1 MIIKSFPDYTI
12 DEGGVIRNKK
22 GKVISP
28 YKDQLGYAQIVLR
41 KNKKRHYVRV
51 HRLMAEAFLH
61 PTQDRPFV
69 NHIDGNKLNNHL
81 ENLEV
86 CSNKENVQHAYDT
99 GLYKDRRECH
109 PIAVYDGVVEKTYR
123 SIRETSRELGINRKR
138 ITAILK
144 GEVPNTTYFEFK
156 YL

>member
-1 MIIKSFPDYTI
+1 MS
-12 DEGGVIRNKK
+12 
-22 GKVISP
+22 S

-41 KNKKRHYVRV
+41 KDKKPHHVRV

-81 ENLEV
+81 ENLEM
-86 CSNKENVQHAYDT
+86 CSNSENVQHAYDN

-109 PIAVYDGVVEKTYR
+109 PISAYDGETTQKFR
-123 SIRETSRELGINRKR
+123 SIREASQALGINRKR
-138 ITAILK
+138 LTAILK
-144 GEVPNTTYFEFK
+144 GETPNTTCFKFK